1 MNATGNLALK
11 VLGWI
16 LAALVTVGLFFCADR
31 LGAHGH
37 HSLES
42 VLRFLAFLISPL

>member
-11 VLGWI
+11 VIGWI
-16 LAALVTVGLFFCADR
+16 LAALATVGLYLCADH

-42 VLRFLAFLISPL
+42 FLNFLAFLISPL